1 MDVTSQTA
9 HELAKML
16 ADGQL
21 SSVALTTSYLTRIE
35 ELDPTLG
42 AYLHVDR
49 EGAIAQAKR
58 SDARRAGGRTLSGL
72 DGIPMG
78 LKDIFLTE
86 GLPTTCSSRILE
98 GFVPPYDGTAVRK
111 LKEAGTVI
119 LGKLSMDE
127 FAMGGSNEWCAYGS
141 VKNPWDPGRV
151 PGGSSGGSAVSTS
164 AGMAGATLGTDT
176 GGSIRQPASFTGIV
190 GMKPTYG
197 RVSRFG
203 VIAFASSLDQVG
215 PMTRDVTD
223 CAELL
228 SVIAGHDP
236 SDSTSAKRD
245 VPDFRAALEAGAKGL
260 RIGIPREYFGEG
272 LDPEVR
278 EAVEAA
284 IETYRGLGA
293 DIREV
298 SLPHTDHGIA
308 AYYLINTSEA
318 SSNLARYDG
327 VRYGH
332 REDPGEGLLE
342 MYTESRGKGFGPEV
356 KRRIMLGTYA
366 LSAGYY
372 EAYYLKALKVRT
384 LVRQDFARAYDDV
397 DLLLTPTTP
406 TPAFRFGENT
416 KDPIQ
421 MYLADVFTVSA
432 NLAGLPAISLPCGF
446 SSAGLPIGLQLMGP
460 AWSEDIVLRGA
471 RAFEREHDYHQRRP
485 SL

>member
-1 MDVTSQTA
+1 MDVTSKA
-9 HELAKML
+9 VHELATML
-16 ADGQL
+16 ANGEL
-21 SSVALTTSYLTRIE
+21 SSVELTKSYLTRIDH
-35 ELDPTLG
+35 LDPTLG

-49 EGAIAQAKR
+49 HGAVAQAER
-58 SDARRAGGRTLSGL
+58 SDERRAGGQTLGVL

-111 LKEAGTVI
+111 LKEAGAVI

-141 VKNPWDPGRV
+141 VKNPWDQGRV

-164 AGMAGATLGTDT
+164 AGMAAATLGTDT

-215 PMTRDVTD
+215 PMTRDVID

-245 VPDFRAALEAGAKGL
+245 VPSYREALESGAKGL

-272 LDPEVR
+272 LDAEVR
-278 EAVEAA
+278 QAVEAA
-284 IETYRGLGA
+284 IETYRSLGA
-293 DIREV
+293 DIHQV

-327 VRYGH
+327 VRYGR

-384 LVRQDFARAYDDV
+384 LVRQDFAQAYGDV

-416 KDPIQ
+416 EDPIQ

-446 SSAGLPIGLQLMGP
+446 SSAGLPIGLQLIGP
-460 AWSEDIVLRGA
+460 AWSEDVVLRAA
-471 RAFEREHDYHQRRP
+471 RAFEREHDFHQRRP